1 MYIFQYLSSNQLKKY
16 LPVDP
21 FSYIV
26 IKSDKQVDICKLI
39 GTHLRVVWSA
49 SK

>member
-1 MYIFQYLSSNQLKKY
+1 MNLNQQRNS

-21 FSYIV
+21 LSNIMKLSVNYA
-26 IKSDKQVDICKLI
+26 DICKLI